1 MTRVRGTPSGRAA
14 ERALRVGAN
23 DDAEWGDLSKLL
35 EASSAETMR
44 RLANEEQAAGHE
56 PW

>member
-1 MTRVRGTPSGRAA
+1 VTRVRGTRSGRAA
-14 ERALRVGAN
+14 ERAFRVGAN

-35 EASSAETMR
+35 EASSVETMR